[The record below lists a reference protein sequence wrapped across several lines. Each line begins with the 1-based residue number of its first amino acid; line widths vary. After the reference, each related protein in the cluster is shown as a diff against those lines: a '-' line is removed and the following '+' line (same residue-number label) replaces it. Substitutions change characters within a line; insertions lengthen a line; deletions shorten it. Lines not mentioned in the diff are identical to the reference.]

1 MTVIRAP
8 FGDADC
14 EAELTKL
21 QSTYSELYFDETPFN
36 SSAIKPETYLIIG
49 RRGAGKTALA
59 ESFSFPKRFRNP
71 IYIKIKKREIY
82 QQVWADLAHHT
93 SEIRQVAIPR
103 LERLWEYIL
112 WRIILQHTHAES
124 SIIAQVIKRATPAD
138 GREAHDAGLVNSI
151 INRVCI
157 FLAEA
162 NNKPVDERIDQ
173 LVKDEEL
180 QRAKTEVL
188 KIARIRPIIIA
199 FDTEEKYDVGNDAL
213 MNALAALVQFAAEFN
228 LKFSDAGI
236 HLKVF
241 MSGEVFPYLEESVLE
256 NPLKSVKGPVYLFWR
271 PKDLLRLICWRFY
284 HYLKQHNFLDDKG
297 PEIHWTNPREV
308 FDRMWKPYFGQF
320 ITNARGFK
328 ENSFSYLLRH
338 TQMRPRQLILLCNA
352 IAECAVAQGKF
363 PAFSEEDIR
372 IGIRKQE
379 IKLANE
385 IINSFSLYIGDG
397 LPKIVDALLEM
408 PMLFTGKELE
418 RRARESANKWNWQRR
433 EFSKEDFI
441 QLVAELGIVGLVRR
455 HNESS
460 GYIDADFEYSLQQ
473 RLTITGRAKCVVH
486 PMFYS
491 RFRVEFNSQAL
502 VMPFS
507 TERPGDDHLS

>member
-1 MTVIRAP
+1 VTVIRAP

-36 SSAIKPETYLIIG
+36 ASAIKPETYLIIG

-59 ESFSFPKRFRNP
+59 ESFSFQKGFQHP

-82 QQVWADLAHHT
+82 QQVWSDLAHHT
-93 SEIRQVAIPR
+93 SETRQIAIPR

-112 WRIILQHTHAES
+112 WRIILQHTHTES
-124 SIIAQVIKRATPAD
+124 PTIAQFIRRPGHAD
-138 GREAHDAGLVNSI
+138 ESARPDAGLVNSI
-151 INRVCI
+151 INRICV
-157 FLAEA
+157 FLGEA
-162 NNKPVDERIDQ
+162 QDRPVDERIDQ
-173 LVKDEEL
+173 LVKNEEL
-180 QRAKTEVL
+180 QRAKSEVL
-188 KIARIRPIIIA
+188 RIARSRPIILA

-213 MNALAALVQFAAEFN
+213 MNALAALVQFAADFN
-228 LKFSDAGI
+228 LRFGDAGI

-256 NPLKSVKGPVYLFWR
+256 NPLKSVKDPVYLFWR

-284 HYLKQHNFLDDKG
+284 HYLKQHDLLDGKG
-297 PEIHWTNPREV
+297 PDIRWINPRDV

-320 ITNARGFK
+320 ITNSRGFK

-338 TQMRPRQLILLCNA
+338 TQMRPRQLILLCNS
-352 IAECAVAQGKF
+352 IADQAVTHGTF
-363 PAFSEEDIR
+363 PLFSEEDIR
-372 IGIRKQE
+372 NGIRNQE

-385 IINSFSLYIGDG
+385 IINSFSLYIGDE

-408 PMLFTGKELE
+408 PMVFTGKELE

-433 EFSKEDFI
+433 SFSKEDFI

-491 RFRVEFNSQAL
+491 RFRVEFNSHSL

-507 TERPGDDHLS
+507 TERPGEDHLS